1 MSRHWLAMH
10 IFWQVK
16 SILFPVELNSV
27 AFLEASNKICRKLS
41 PDKKWINRLLILSSF
56 SLLLR
61 TTVTPVAPKQ
71 MREVFFWMV
80 NQVKNLGPLAD
91 KGMVVASDGHSYL
104 SAWWSVWP
112 SVPAYRRPANRLH
125 TSPWMWCPANITHTY
140 CTHICM

>member
-1 MSRHWLAMH
+1 M
-10 IFWQVK
+10 
-16 SILFPVELNSV
+16 
-27 AFLEASNKICRKLS
+27 AFLEASNKICRKFS
-41 PDKKWINRLLILSSF
+41 PDKKWINRFLILSSF

-104 SAWWSVWP
+104 SAWWSV
-112 SVPAYRRPANRLH
+112 
-125 TSPWMWCPANITHTY
+125 
-140 CTHICM
+140 